1 MTIPVGSTPALLY
14 PVEERK
20 PHSLITASRLAS
32 EKHVDWLVE
41 ATAMVHEQV
50 PDVSLDIY
58 GKGAME
64 KELKELIEKLGCT
77 DYVHLCGQQKLDEVY
92 RKYDAYFAGSTS
104 EGFGLTLLEAVSSG
118 LPIIGFDVRYG
129 NQTFIDPG
137 KNGYLLPYKDEM
149 EKKDKVKSLADAM
162 TKMLLQD
169 DMEAFHAR
177 SYEIAKAYLTEEVE
191 KKWKELV
198 G

>member
-1 MTIPVGSTPALLY
+1 M
-14 PVEERK
+14 
-20 PHSLITASRLAS
+20 
-32 EKHVDWLVE
+32 
-41 ATAMVHEQV
+41 
-50 PDVSLDIY
+50 
-58 GKGAME
+58 
-64 KELKELIEKLGCT
+64 
-77 DYVHLCGQQKLDEVY
+77 
-92 RKYDAYFAGSTS
+92 
-104 EGFGLTLLEAVSSG
+104 TLLEAVSSG